1 MKGLTMEI
9 RIRSTV
15 NRDNSILIKSQHGVS
30 GSNGF
35 ATIDF
40 TPEGLTEIQVN
51 AKELAEAAK
60 AIAADAKS

>member
-1 MKGLTMEI
+1 MEI

-15 NRDNSILIKSQHGVS
+15 NRDNSLIIESQHGVA

-35 ATIDF
+35 ATIEL

-60 AIAADAKS
+60 AIAAHAKS